1 MLKKTINLFSF
12 LGKIFSVIFSLLLI
26 VLVIMAVKLKTSE
39 IRIPCENI
47 GTISILAKE
56 EYLSLDI
63 ISTCEMNYIE
73 IKVDNE
79 IDKEKMKVMML
90 DLTFEIDNFHNVEV
104 LIYNDLECLF
114 GKLIAKGEI
123 IITR

>member
-1 MLKKTINLFSF
+1 
-12 LGKIFSVIFSLLLI
+12 
-26 VLVIMAVKLKTSE
+26 MAVKLRNSE
-39 IRIPCENI
+39 IQIPCKNS
-47 GTISILAKE
+47 GTISILNKE
-56 EYLSLDI
+56 EYLYLDVK
-63 ISTCEMNYIE
+63 SSSDMDYIE

-79 IDKEKMKVMML
+79 IDKEKMKAMML